1 MKQDF
6 EHIVDNINKGLASL
20 KLPSTPANLYNPIK
34 YILQIGGKRVRPI
47 LALLAY
53 QLYKKDVDKVILPIL
68 ALEVFHNFTLV
79 HDDIMD
85 EAPLRRGNKT
95 VHTKWDSNI
104 AILSGDVMM
113 VKAYELLSHTPK
125 EMLPTILTK
134 FNACAQEVCEGQ
146 QKDMDFENLPSV
158 TVDEYLDMIRQKT
171 AVLLGFSLE
180 MGAIL
185 GGAPKEDSDKLYEVG
200 VNLGLAFQLQD
211 DLLDLYG
218 GDSFGKQVGGDVIN
232 KKKSILITKAVELAT
247 SDKKEEL
254 LNTYNSSINQQPNK
268 VEIIKVEF
276 DKLGVQEEVKGLIKK
291 YELNSNELLSKQNS
305 SKQDVLEAFIGFLKS
320 RIK

>member
-1 MKQDF
+1 MEKEIKALLDK
-6 EHIVDNINKGLASL
+6 VNNGLATL
-20 KLPSTPANLYNPIK
+20 ELPNSPSNLYDPIK
-34 YILQIGGKRVRPI
+34 YILNVGGKRVRPM
-47 LALLAY
+47 LAMLAY
-53 QLYKKDVDKVILPIL
+53 KLYKKDVDTVVIPIL

-85 EAPLRRGNKT
+85 EAPLRRGNET
-95 VHTKWDSNI
+95 VHTKWDNNI

-146 QKDMDFENLPSV
+146 QKDMDFESLPSV
-158 TVDEYLDMIRQKT
+158 TVEEYLDMICQKT

-185 GGAPKEDSDKLYEVG
+185 GGAPKGESDKLYDVG

-218 GDSFGKQVGGDVIN
+218 GDAFGKQVGGDVIN
-232 KKKSILITKAVELAT
+232 KKKSILITKALELT
-247 SDKKEEL
+247 ENKEEL
-254 LNTYNSSINQQPNK
+254 LKVYNSSIDQVPDKVNTITSEFEKLK
-268 VEIIKVEF
+268 VEAQVKLLIENYEKFANQNLSNIKSANL
-276 DKLGVQEEVKGLIKK
+276 D
-291 YELNSNELLSKQNS
+291 ELSTYINL
-305 SKQDVLEAFIGFLKS
+305 LKS
-320 RIK
+320 RVK

>member
-1 MKQDF
+1 MRKEINQLL
-6 EHIVDNINKGLASL
+6 ERINKGLEEL
-20 KLPSTPANLYNPIK
+20 ELPNSPSNLYDPIN
-34 YILQIGGKRVRPI
+34 YILNIGGKRVRPM
-47 LALLAY
+47 LAMLAY
-53 QLYKKDVDKVILPIL
+53 QLYKEDVDTVILPFL

-85 EAPLRRGNKT
+85 EAPLRRGNET
-95 VHTKWDSNI
+95 VHKKWDDNI

-125 EMLPTILTK
+125 EMLANVLTK
-134 FNACAQEVCEGQ
+134 FNKCAQEVCEGQ

-158 TVDEYLDMIRQKT
+158 TVEEYLDMIRQKT

-185 GGAPKEDSDKLYEVG
+185 GGAPKKESDKLYEVG

-218 GDSFGKQVGGDVIN
+218 GDNFGKQVGGDVIN
-232 KKKSILITKAVELAT
+232 KKKSILITKALELSSSKNELLKIYNSTTENQQHKVSVITAAFDELGVRENVKNMI
-247 SDKKEEL
+247 SAHEKEGNEKLRQLSSPKLGEL
-254 LNTYNSSINQQPNK
+254 LNY
-268 VEIIKVEF
+268 F
-276 DKLGVQEEVKGLIKK
+276 KL
-291 YELNSNELLSKQNS
+291 
-305 SKQDVLEAFIGFLKS
+305 LKT
-320 RIK
+320 RIR

>member
-1 MKQDF
+1 MNQDL
-6 EHIVDNINKGLASL
+6 NTLLNKINTGLENLALPASP
-20 KLPSTPANLYNPIK
+20 KNLYDPIK
-34 YILQIGGKRVRPI
+34 YILQIGGKRVRPM
-47 LALLAY
+47 LAMLAY
-53 QLYKKDVDKVILPIL
+53 QLYKKDVDKVVLPIL

-85 EAPLRRGNKT
+85 EAPLRRGNET

-125 EMLPTILTK
+125 ELLPIILTK
-134 FNACAQEVCEGQ
+134 FNACAQKVCEGQ
-146 QKDMDFENLPSV
+146 QKDMDFESLPSV

-185 GGAPKEDSDKLYEVG
+185 GGAPKEESDKLYEVG

-218 GDSFGKQVGGDVIN
+218 GDDFGKQVGGDIIN
-232 KKKSILITKAVELAT
+232 KKKSILITKALEL
-247 SDKKEEL
+247 SNDKLTL
-254 LNTYNSSINQQPNK
+254 LKNYNSSVTKLPHK
-268 VEIIKVEF
+268 VKIIGDEF
-276 DKLGVQEEVKGLIKK
+276 ELLKIQAHVKKMILS
-291 YELNSNELLSKQNS
+291 YELIGNNDLSKFTSPMLPMLIQYIS
-305 SKQDVLEAFIGFLKS
+305 ILKS